1 MTPRTA
7 VLYARVSSRE
17 QREEGFSIEAQVK
30 LLRAAASKEGLGIEH
45 EFIEVESAKA
55 AGRKEFNEMVNYFK
69 RNRSCRILLV
79 EKTDR
84 LYRNFRDAVTLE
96 DMDIKIY
103 FVKENEWLSKDS
115 KSQAKLM
122 HDIRL
127 AIARN
132 YTENQR
138 EEVIKGMTEK
148 ASEGVYPGRAPFG
161 YRNNVA
167 TRTIDIHPEKSA
179 VAQRAFE
186 LYASGNYSLL
196 SLSKELMHVTGTKI
210 SKTNLHKM
218 LLNPFYIGFFNLRGQ
233 KYKGTQPIFINSD
246 LFTRAQSVLHGHNNP
261 KYGKHDIAFRGMLRC
276 AHDSCTVTAE
286 LIKKKYIYYRCTGHR
301 GKCALPRFKE
311 QEISER
317 LGHVLQDVRIPE
329 EVAQSIDASLQ
340 RVHVQMR
347 TQTAQERARLD
358 RELAALHSRMDA
370 AYTDK
375 YDGKISEEFW
385 QRKQAEWQAEECR
398 IKSVRAGLEEDKSG
412 ERLLTMQRI
421 LELSQ
426 KAYFLY
432 LTRKPAEQAELL
444 RKVLLN
450 CSIDAISLYPT
461 YRKPFDLIFKRAK
474 NEEWS
479 GREDLN
485 LRPLVPN
492 QFQLLVET
500 G

>member
-1 MTPRTA
+1 MGKTGSKGQHEERHEMTLRTA

-30 LLRAAASKEGLGIEH
+30 LLRIAALKEGLEIAH

-55 AGRKEFNEMVNYFK
+55 AGRKESNEMVNYFK

-148 ASEGVYPGRAPFG
+148 ASEGTYPGRAPFG

-167 TRTIDIHPEKSA
+167 TRTIEIHPEKSA
-179 VAQRAFE
+179 IARRAFE

-196 SLSKELMHVTGTKI
+196 SLSKELQLATGTRI

-218 LLNPFYIGFFNLRGQ
+218 FLNPFYIGFFNLPGECQ
-233 KYKGTQPIFINSD
+233 
-246 LFTRAQSVLHGHNNP
+246 VLH
-261 KYGKHDIAFRGMLRC
+261 AAQVR
-276 AHDSCTVTAE
+276 S
-286 LIKKKYIYYRCTGHR
+286 
-301 GKCALPRFKE
+301 
-311 QEISER
+311 R
-317 LGHVLQDVRIPE
+317 LSR
-329 EVAQSIDASLQ
+329 
-340 RVHVQMR
+340 
-347 TQTAQERARLD
+347 RLD
-358 RELAALHSRMDA
+358 SSVARS
-370 AYTDK
+370 
-375 YDGKISEEFW
+375 I
-385 QRKQAEWQAEECR
+385 QR
-398 IKSVRAGLEEDKSG
+398 S
-412 ERLLTMQRI
+412 T
-421 LELSQ
+421 
-426 KAYFLY
+426 
-432 LTRKPAEQAELL
+432 
-444 RKVLLN
+444 
-450 CSIDAISLYPT
+450 SIFMFS
-461 YRKPFDLIFKRAK
+461 
-474 NEEWS
+474 
-479 GREDLN
+479 
-485 LRPLVPN
+485 
-492 QFQLLVET
+492 
-500 G
+500 